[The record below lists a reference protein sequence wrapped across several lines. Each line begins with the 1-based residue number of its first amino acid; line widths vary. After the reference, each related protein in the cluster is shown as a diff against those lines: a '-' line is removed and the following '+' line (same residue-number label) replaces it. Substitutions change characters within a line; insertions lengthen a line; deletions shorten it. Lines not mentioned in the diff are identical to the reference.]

1 MVYGF
6 NCHPQGLSTH
16 QEVLNSISGLEGFV
30 FEHINIYIYIYIYI
44 YICIIFPLVKLAQC
58 WLWVLR
64 DPSEQTVIREINTH

>member
-16 QEVLNSISGLEGFV
+16 QEVLNSISSLEGFV
-30 FEHINIYIYIYIYI
+30 FEHIYLYIYTHIY
-44 YICIIFPLVKLAQC
+44 IIFPLVKLAQC

-64 DPSEQTVIREINTH
+64 DPSEQTVMREINTH